1 METDESAVLMI
12 MYEDESVDIRYR
24 NGARLQL
31 SPCGS
36 EFLLVKASDS
46 RRHPLQPAEKVRQRT
61 RFTISTYKKL
71 MLAALAF
78 RNKYARQP
86 YLPHELISAENKKPF
101 FSIDS
106 AVHWPEVS
114 ASLAEFGLGG
124 ETIVRSEEGHA
135 VLVLSSS
142 GEEFTVEFMCS
153 LSSARNQHRSVQ
165 QVSRDDSYGRQEQAS
180 SPIPDNTS
188 DHTEVVRHGRR
199 NMRTMLTRPRSCSP
213 QMISDGHQKPEQ
225 VYQSTTVVQHHSCCA
240 VAPKWAYPLSV
251 ARHHWAARFSKAK
264 DVADRGAS
272 SSNQSDKTIN
282 KLDISCEDRRSRVP
296 QALPL
301 TCPTPHRHRWKV
313 KDPLAKEEHTD
324 LPTEMVKVVWCQGV
338 TYRILSG
345 SVSAVEVSPGDGSVI
360 RSNRNLNSYFTHHKT
375 ELQSGR
381 VKEVTYHLN
390 NLPPDVLGQA
400 YSVCSIVSRASRI
413 LACYNQ
419 ALKSLKCPAL
429 PSCLQELEVDGYF
442 CKPAA
447 FEEMVSIPVPAEQR
461 MSVTEEAG
469 SLSELVAAELEKIK
483 RFTFLLENSHVLRS
497 GKAHADEE
505 ERPADVTCEPLNDN
519 YVAEALQRTSKAIQD
534 IDALVSAATLT

>member
-46 RRHPLQPAEKVRQRT
+46 CRHPLQPAEKVRQRT

-124 ETIVRSEEGHA
+124 ETIVRSEEGRA
-135 VLVLSSS
+135 VLVLSPS
-142 GEEFTVEFMCS
+142 GEEFTVELMCS

-165 QVSRDDSYGRQEQAS
+165 QVSKDDSYGRQEQAS
-180 SPIPDNTS
+180 SPVPDNTS

-199 NMRTMLTRPRSCSP
+199 SMRTMLTRPRSCSP

-240 VAPKWAYPLSV
+240 VAPKWTYPLSV

-264 DVADRGAS
+264 DVVDRGAS

-345 SVSAVEVSPGDGSVI
+345 PVSAVEVSPGDGSVI

-375 ELQSGR
+375 ELQSGL

-390 NLPPDVLGQA
+390 SLPPDVLGQA

-419 ALKSLKCPAL
+419 ALQSLKCPAL
-429 PSCLQELEVDGYF
+429 PSCLQELEDEYF

-447 FEEMVSIPVPAEQR
+447 FEEKMPIPVPAEQR

-505 ERPADVTCEPLNDN
+505 ERPADVTREPLNDN
-519 YVAEALQRTSKAIQD
+519 YVAEALQRTSKAILD

>member
-36 EFLLVKASDS
+36 EFLLMKAADP

-78 RNKYARQP
+78 RNKYAGQP

-106 AVHWPEVS
+106 AVLWPEVS

-124 ETIVRSEEGHA
+124 ETIVRSEEGRA
-135 VLVLSSS
+135 ALVLSPS

-153 LSSARNQHRSVQ
+153 LSSARNQHRSMQ
-165 QVSRDDSYGRQEQAS
+165 QMSKDDSYDRQEQAS
-180 SPIPDNTS
+180 SPVPDNTS

-240 VAPKWAYPLSV
+240 VAPIWAYPLSL
-251 ARHHWAARFSKAK
+251 ARHHLAARFSKTK
-264 DVADRGAS
+264 DVVDRGAR

-324 LPTEMVKVVWCQGV
+324 LPIEMVKVVWCQGV

-345 SVSAVEVSPGDGSVI
+345 PVSAVEVSPGDGSVI

-375 ELQSGR
+375 ELQSGL

-390 NLPPDVLGQA
+390 SLPPDVLGQA

-419 ALKSLKCPAL
+419 AMQSLKCPAL
-429 PSCLQELEVDGYF
+429 PSCLQDLEDGYF
-442 CKPAA
+442 CKPTA
-447 FEEMVSIPVPAEQR
+447 FEEKVPIAVPAEQR

-469 SLSELVAAELEKIK
+469 SFSAGEQSRAKK
-483 RFTFLLENSHVLRS
+483 WKS
-497 GKAHADEE
+497 
-505 ERPADVTCEPLNDN
+505 TC
-519 YVAEALQRTSKAIQD
+519 R
-534 IDALVSAATLT
+534 

>member
-153 LSSARNQHRSVQ
+153 LSSARNQ
-165 QVSRDDSYGRQEQAS
+165 
-180 SPIPDNTS
+180 
-188 DHTEVVRHGRR
+188 

-213 QMISDGHQKPEQ
+213 QMISDGHQKVVLPSNNNNANVSKPEQ

-301 TCPTPHRHRWKV
+301 TCPTPHRHRFVDLKT
-313 KDPLAKEEHTD
+313 KEHTD
-324 LPTEMVKVVWCQGV
+324 LPTEMVKAVWCQGV

-381 VKEVTYHLN
+381 VKEVAYHLN

-400 YSVCSIVSRASRI
+400 YSVCSIVSRASR
-413 LACYNQ
+413 
-419 ALKSLKCPAL
+419 
-429 PSCLQELEVDGYF
+429 
-442 CKPAA
+442 
-447 FEEMVSIPVPAEQR
+447 
-461 MSVTEEAG
+461 
-469 SLSELVAAELEKIK
+469 
-483 RFTFLLENSHVLRS
+483 
-497 GKAHADEE
+497 
-505 ERPADVTCEPLNDN
+505 
-519 YVAEALQRTSKAIQD
+519 
-534 IDALVSAATLT
+534 

>member
-1 METDESAVLMI
+1 METDESTVLMI

-36 EFLLVKASDS
+36 EFLLVKAPDP

-78 RNKYARQP
+78 RNKYAGQP

-106 AVHWPEVS
+106 AVLWPEVS

-124 ETIVRSEEGHA
+124 ETIVRSEEGRA
-135 VLVLSSS
+135 ALVLSPS

-153 LSSARNQHRSVQ
+153 LSSARNQHRSMQ
-165 QVSRDDSYGRQEQAS
+165 QMSKDDSYDRQEQAS
-180 SPIPDNTS
+180 SPVPDNTS

-240 VAPKWAYPLSV
+240 VAPIWAYPLSL

-264 DVADRGAS
+264 DVVDRGAS

-338 TYRILSG
+338 TYRVLSG
-345 SVSAVEVSPGDGSVI
+345 PVSAVEVSPGDGSVI

-375 ELQSGR
+375 ELQSGL

-390 NLPPDVLGQA
+390 SLPPDVLGQA

-419 ALKSLKCPAL
+419 AMQSLKCPAL
-429 PSCLQELEVDGYF
+429 PSCLQDLEDGYF
-442 CKPAA
+442 CKPTA
-447 FEEMVSIPVPAEQR
+447 FEVKVPIAVPAEQR

-483 RFTFLLENSHVLRS
+483 RFS
-497 GKAHADEE
+497 
-505 ERPADVTCEPLNDN
+505 CI
-519 YVAEALQRTSKAIQD
+519 LQHWDQD
-534 IDALVSAATLT
+534 TKGCFKLMC